1 MNSEWRTYLTA
12 VGGIADDVGVQ
23 HFGDPTAELAAAEK
37 DNVRVDL
44 SHLTLLRARGAD
56 AVAFLQGQFSN
67 DVRLLTSGH
76 GQLSSY
82 CTPKGRMLAILHL
95 MRDGED
101 ILIQLPASL
110 AVTVLPRLKMFILR
124 SKVTLEEVGDKVAI
138 GLSGPLATELV
149 SAHFGAAPT
158 ASHDCIQRDDW
169 VVMALPGIHPR
180 YQVVATPSVLRDL
193 WQKLE
198 PKTRAGG
205 YPVWRW
211 LDIEAGVPS
220 VWPSTSETFV
230 PQTTNLEL
238 LGGVNFK
245 KGCYP
250 GQEIVARMQYLGKLK
265 QRMVHGHVNG
275 DRAPQAGDPV
285 YTPAYGDQ
293 PAGAVVDALPSPRG
307 GFDLLV
313 VAPIE
318 NVTNSNKDARLYAP
332 GGTALALSPPP
343 YPFVA
348 STSPANR

>member
-1 MNSEWRTYLTA
+1 MNIEWRTFLLA
-12 VGGIADDVGVQ
+12 AGGIADDAGIT
-23 HFGDPTAELAAAEK
+23 HFGDPAAELAAAEK
-37 DNVRVDL
+37 NNVRVDL

-56 AVAFLQGQFSN
+56 AETFLQGQLSN
-67 DVRLLTSGH
+67 DVRQLTAEH

-82 CTPKGRMLAILHL
+82 CTPKGRMLAVLHL
-95 MRDGED
+95 MRDGDD

-149 SAHFGAAPT
+149 STHFGASPSA
-158 ASHDCIQRDDW
+158 AHDCIQRDGMLA
-169 VVMALPGIHPR
+169 MALPGIHPR
-180 YQVVATPSVLRDL
+180 YQIVATPSMLRGL

-198 PKTRAGG
+198 PDTRAGG

-220 VWPSTSETFV
+220 VWPPSSEAFV

-265 QRMVHGHVNG
+265 QRMVHGHVDG

-293 PAGAVVDALPSPRG
+293 PAGAVVDASPSPRG

-313 VAPIE
+313 VAPIDSA
-318 NVTNSNKDARLYAP
+318 TNNDARLHAP
-332 GGTALALSPPP
+332 SGTPLKLAPPP
-343 YPFVA
+343 YPLVA
-348 STSPANR
+348 GSSSSR